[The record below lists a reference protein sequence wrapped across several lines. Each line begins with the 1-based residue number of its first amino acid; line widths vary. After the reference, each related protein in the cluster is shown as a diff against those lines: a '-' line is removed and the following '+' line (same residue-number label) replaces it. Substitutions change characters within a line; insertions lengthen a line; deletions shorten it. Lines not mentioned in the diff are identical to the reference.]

1 MRKTFLLLLAGAFFT
16 NIQAQELKL
25 TKGQKFQTI
34 TITKTAMNQQ
44 MMGQS
49 IDMTTDITSTDEIEV
64 TEVNANSIAL
74 TKTTKQLKSSFSG
87 MGQSMDFDSNKPED
101 MNGPVGSQMK
111 DLINTPLSFVLNP
124 SGTIAASPKLP
135 GNAMMGVA
143 GDVAKGEAMPGFIAL
158 PASIK
163 AGETFTVTGA
173 DGDNKTTANYT
184 VESTNGKEAVL
195 KMNITANKTNT
206 VNQMGM
212 DMLMTLKMT
221 TTGTATV
228 DIATGFILSA
238 TTEMSTDGT
247 ISVMGQSVPMTI
259 KTTNTITGKK
269 L

>member
-25 TKGQKFQTI
+25 AKGQKFQTT

-49 IDMTTDITSTDEIEV
+49 IEMNTDITAIDEIEV
-64 TEVNANSIAL
+64 AGVNEKNITL
-74 TKTTKQLKSSFSG
+74 NKTAKQLKSSFSG

-111 DLINTPLSFVLNP
+111 GIINTPLSFVLTL
-124 SGTIAASPKLP
+124 SGTIAEAPKMP
-135 GNAMMGVA
+135 GNGMMNMA

-158 PASIK
+158 PANMK
-163 AGETFTVTGA
+163 AGDNFSVIGA

-184 VESTNGKEAVL
+184 VVSVNGKEVEL
-195 KMNITANKTNT
+195 KMNISANKTNT

-221 TTGTATV
+221 TTGSATV
-228 DIATGFILSA
+228 DVATGLILSA
-238 TTEMSTDGT
+238 TTEMTTDGT
-247 ISVMGQSVPMTI
+247 ISVMGQSVPMTV

>member
-25 TKGQKFQTI
+25 AKGQKFQT
-34 TITKTAMNQQ
+34 TTTTKTAMSQQ

-49 IDMTTDITSTDEIEV
+49 IDMTTDITAVDEIEV
-64 TEVNANSIAL
+64 TDANAKAITL
-74 TKTTKQLKSSFSG
+74 GKTTKQLKSSFSG

-111 DLINTPLSFVLNP
+111 GLINTPLSFVLNP
-124 SGTIAASPKLP
+124 SGTIADAPKVP
-135 GNAMMGVA
+135 GNTMVGISS
-143 GDVAKGEAMPGFIAL
+143 DVAKGEAMPGFIAL
-158 PASIK
+158 PANVK
-163 AGETFTVTGA
+163 AGEKFTITGA

-184 VESTNGKEAVL
+184 IESTNGKEAVL

-221 TTGTATV
+221 TTGSATV
-228 DIATGFILSA
+228 DVATGLILSA
-238 TTEMSTDGT
+238 TTEMITDGT
-247 ISVMGQSVPMTI
+247 ISVMGQSVPMTV

>member
-1 MRKTFLLLLAGAFFT
+1 MRKTFLLLIAGAFLT

-25 TKGQKFQTI
+25 GKGQKFQTT

-49 IDMTTDITSTDEIEV
+49 IDMTTDITAVDEIEV
-64 TEVNANSIAL
+64 KDVNAQSI
-74 TKTTKQLKSSFSG
+74 TIGKTTKQLKSSFSG

-111 DLINTPLSFVLNP
+111 DLINTPLSFVLTP
-124 SGTIAASPKLP
+124 SGTIATAPKIP
-135 GNAMMGVA
+135 GNAMMGAV
-143 GDVAKGEAMPGFIAL
+143 GDVAKGEIMPGFIAL
-158 PASIK
+158 PASLK
-163 AGETFTVTGA
+163 VGDNFTVSGA
-173 DGDNKTTANYT
+173 DGDNKTTSNYT
-184 VESTNGKEAVL
+184 VVSVNGKEAVV
-195 KMNITANKTNT
+195 KISSTANKTNT

-212 DMLMTLKMT
+212 DMLMTLKIT

-228 DIATGFILSA
+228 DVATGFILSA

-259 KTTNTITGKK
+259 KTNNTITGKK
-269 L
+269 I